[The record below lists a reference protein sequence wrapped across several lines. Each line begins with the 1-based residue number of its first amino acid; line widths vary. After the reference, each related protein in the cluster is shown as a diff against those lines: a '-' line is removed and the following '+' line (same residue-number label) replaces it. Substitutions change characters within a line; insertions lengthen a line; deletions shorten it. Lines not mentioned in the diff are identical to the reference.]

1 MRAREFTEGLVDKG
15 MAALAKKISPQQ
27 LELPFA
33 AAPKAAV
40 TPRQIE
46 YWGYLP
52 GETPQSRQMWTKRFN
67 NEQEAQAWINQR
79 NATPLGSKEIQEGL
93 LGTIGNIAKKIGL
106 GAEKELPRIDPVMG
120 KPTGA
125 TPTPTRPDLGQTP
138 KPTGATPTPVRP
150 DFDKTPRPTP
160 IYTTPKPTAGLD
172 TFPALAA
179 KTARAERV
187 GLQLHSLPGTQD
199 KIVQIGTR
207 PIVVVDI
214 DGFAVPFY
222 VSTGSGGK
230 AGVPVGKWYP
240 FFGIGQKGWF
250 NKGWTEEMIIN
261 YYGNA
266 KLARVARVLDS
277 SIGDVRNL
285 AGEMMSGQPALGI
298 INAGK
303 RPFPSHIMTPDEQR
317 AYERYIMALVDS
329 I

>member
-1 MRAREFTEGLVDKG
+1 MRAYEFTEGLVDKG

-40 TPRQIE
+40 APRQIE
-46 YWGYLP
+46 YWGYFP

-93 LGTIGNIAKKIGL
+93 ISSIAKIMRP
-106 GAEKELPRIDPVMG
+106 AEKQAAKELPRVDPTMG
-120 KPTGA
+120 
-125 TPTPTRPDLGQTP
+125 

-160 IYTTPKPTAGLD
+160 IYTTPKSTAGLD

-214 DGFAVPFY
+214 DGFAAPFY

-240 FFGIGQKGWF
+240 FFGIGEKGWF

-317 AYERYIMALVDS
+317 AYEKYIMALVAS

>member
-33 AAPKAAV
+33 TASKAAV
-40 TPRQIE
+40 KPRQIE
-46 YWGYLP
+46 YWGYFP
-52 GETPQSRQMWTKRFN
+52 GETPQSRQMWTRRFN
-67 NEQEAQAWINQR
+67 SEQEAQAWINQR

-120 KPTGA
+120 KPSGA
-125 TPTPTRPDLGQTP
+125 TTTPTRDPNQ
-138 KPTGATPTPVRP
+138 
-150 DFDKTPRPTP
+150 TPRPTP
-160 IYTTPKPTAGLD
+160 IYTTPKSTAGLD

-214 DGFAVPFY
+214 DGFAAPFY

-240 FFGIGQKGWF
+240 FFGIGAKGWF

-266 KLARVARVLDS
+266 KLARVAQVLDS

-285 AGEMMSGQPALGI
+285 AGEMMSGQTALGI

-303 RPFPSHIMTPDEQR
+303 QPWPSHIMTPNEQR
-317 AYERYIMALVDS
+317 AYEQYITALVAS

>member
-1 MRAREFTEGLVDKG
+1 
-15 MAALAKKISPQQ
+15 
-27 LELPFA
+27 
-33 AAPKAAV
+33 
-40 TPRQIE
+40 
-46 YWGYLP
+46 
-52 GETPQSRQMWTKRFN
+52 MWTKRFN
-67 NEQEAQAWINQR
+67 SEQEAQAWINQR

-93 LGTIGNIAKKIGL
+93 ISSIAKIMRP
-106 GAEKELPRIDPVMG
+106 AEKQAAKELPRIEPTMG

-138 KPTGATPTPVRP
+138 NPSGATPTPTRDP
-150 DFDKTPRPTP
+150 NQTPRPTP
-160 IYTTPKPTAGLD
+160 IYTTPKSTAGLD

-179 KTARAERV
+179 KTGRAERV
-187 GLQLHSLPGTQD
+187 GLQLHNLPGTQD

-214 DGFAVPFY
+214 DGFAAPFY

-240 FFGIGQKGWF
+240 FFGIGEKGWF
-250 NKGWTEEMIIN
+250 NKGWTEEMIN
-261 YYGNA
+261 TYYGNA

-285 AGEMMSGQPALGI
+285 AGEMVSGQPALGV

-303 RPFPSHIMTPDEQR
+303 QPWPSHIMTPDEQR
-317 AYERYIMALVDS
+317 AYERYIMALVAS

>member
-1 MRAREFTEGLVDKG
+1 MRAREFTEGLVDKSIS
-15 MAALAKKISPQQ
+15 ALAKKISPQQ

-33 AAPKAAV
+33 TASKAAV
-40 TPRQIE
+40 MPRQIE
-46 YWGYLP
+46 YWGYFP

-67 NEQEAQAWINQR
+67 SEQEAQAWINQR
-79 NATPLGSKEIQEGL
+79 NATPLGSKEIQEGFADFAKGAYN
-93 LGTIGNIAKKIGL
+93 LGKGAVGNIAKKIGI
-106 GAEKELPRIDPVMG
+106 GAEKELPRVEPTVG
-120 KPTGA
+120 KPSGA
-125 TPTPTRPDLGQTP
+125 TPTPTRDPNQ
-138 KPTGATPTPVRP
+138 
-150 DFDKTPRPTP
+150 TPRPTP
-160 IYTTPKPTAGLD
+160 IYTTPKLD

-214 DGFAVPFY
+214 DGFAAPFY

-240 FFGIGQKGWF
+240 FFGIGERGWF

-266 KLARVARVLDS
+266 KLARVAHVLDS

-285 AGEMMSGQPALGI
+285 AGEMISGQPALGV

-303 RPFPSHIMTPDEQR
+303 RPWPSHIMTADEQR
-317 AYERYIMALVDS
+317 AYERYITALVAS